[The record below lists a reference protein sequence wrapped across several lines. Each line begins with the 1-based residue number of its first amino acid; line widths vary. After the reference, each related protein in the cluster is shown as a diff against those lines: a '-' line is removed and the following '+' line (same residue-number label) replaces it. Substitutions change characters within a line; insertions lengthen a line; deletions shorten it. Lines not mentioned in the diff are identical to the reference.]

1 MKKSLTVFTALS
13 AIFAA
18 LPQSSQANVIITGTR
33 VVYRQSDREV
43 TVKLDNVGNLPAL
56 VQVWADRGDE
66 KSSPTKADA
75 PFLITPP
82 ISRIDPAKGQAIRLM
97 FTGEKLPAD
106 RETVFW
112 LNVLD
117 VPPVPKTADT
127 NYIQLAIRSRIKL
140 FYRPSKLPGNPEEAA
155 KGLKWSLLSQD
166 KGFILRAENSSAYSV
181 SMNYAA
187 IEVGGQQYKTTG
199 GMVLPFASADFP
211 LPGLKTKPA
220 INSNSSVKYET
231 VNDYGGPL
239 ELSAIPKI

>member
-1 MKKSLTVFTALS
+1 MKKLLTLVSAVTA
-13 AIFAA
+13 IVAA
-18 LPQSSQANVIITGTR
+18 VPETSHANVVITGTR

-43 TVKLDNVGNLPAL
+43 TVKLDNVGNQPAL

-82 ISRIDPAKGQAIRLM
+82 ISRIDPAKGQSIRLI

-117 VPPVPKTADT
+117 VPPVPKDADT

-140 FYRPSKLPGNPEEAA
+140 FYRPSKLPGNPDEAA
-155 KGLKWSLLSQD
+155 RGLKWSLVSQGKD
-166 KGFILRAENSSAYSV
+166 MVLRAENNSAYSV

-187 IEVGGQQYKTTG
+187 IEVSGQQYQTAA
-199 GMVLPFASADFP
+199 GMVLPFGSADFVV
-211 LPGLKTKPA
+211 PGLKGKPA
-220 INSNSSVKYET
+220 VNSNSTVKYEA
-231 VNDYGGPL
+231 VNDYGGPV
-239 ELSAIPKI
+239 ELSAQPKL